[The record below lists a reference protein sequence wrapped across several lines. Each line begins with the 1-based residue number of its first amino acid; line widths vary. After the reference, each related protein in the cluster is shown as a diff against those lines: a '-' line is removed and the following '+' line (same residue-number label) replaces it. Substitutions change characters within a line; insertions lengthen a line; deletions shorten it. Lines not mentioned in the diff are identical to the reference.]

1 MTHTETS
8 GASELAQPFV
18 GRRIGFVALLVGT
31 AVVVALAPRAL
42 SPAKLDIATFI
53 GLYTIVGAGLTLLMG
68 FAGQVS
74 LGQGGF
80 FALGA
85 YTFGLLTAKAH
96 WSPWLA
102 LIAAPVVTVALGYLV
117 GLPLLRLR
125 GHHLAVA
132 TLAVAII
139 VYTLLNNLRGLT
151 GGPIGLRGI
160 KQPYLGGT
168 PLTGDK
174 LYYFIWIV
182 AFLSLVLAA
191 NIVRSRPG
199 RALRAIA
206 QHEGAAE
213 SVGVNVPLYRLT
225 VFAIAA
231 AFAGAAGGLFAA
243 YFKFLSPDSFKPS
256 LSILFL
262 IIVAVGGLGNV
273 YGALVGSLLIVVLTE
288 VLKTLSTRPG
298 FPARAP
304 VVLQTM
310 VYAAI
315 LVLIMLFMPRGL
327 LPQLLAWGRRLFART
342 RGVQPA
348 VSHQNDTPAGEI
360 AD

>member
-1 MTHTETS
+1 M
-8 GASELAQPFV
+8 QI
-18 GRRIGFVALLVGT
+18 RRVSVAVLVLVAAG
-31 AVVVALAPRAL
+31 VVAVLPRVL
-42 SPAKLDIATFI
+42 TPDKRDVVLFM

-80 FALGA
+80 FAIGA
-85 YTFGLLTAKAH
+85 YTAGVLTAKAH
-96 WSPWLA
+96 WNPWIA
-102 LIAAPVVTVALGYLV
+102 LIVAPVVAMAAGYVV

-132 TLAVAII
+132 TLAFGII
-139 VYTLLNNLRGLT
+139 IYTLLNNLRGLT
-151 GGPIGLRGI
+151 GGPVGLRGI
-160 KQPYLGGT
+160 KQPAIGGT
-168 PLTGDK
+168 VLSEERF
-174 LYYFIWIV
+174 YYAIWLV
-182 AFLSLVLAA
+182 AALALVVAS

-213 SVGVNVPLYRLT
+213 SVGVNVRLYRLT
-225 VFAIAA
+225 IFAIAA
-231 AFAGAAGGLFAA
+231 LFAGMAGGLFAS

-273 YGALVGSLLIVVLTE
+273 YGALVGSVSIVLLTE
-288 VLKTLSTRPG
+288 FLKRLSTRPD

-304 VVLQTM
+304 VVLQSI

-315 LVLIMLFMPRGL
+315 LILIMLFLPRGL
-327 LPQLLAWGRRLFART
+327 LPGIVEFGRRLVARV
-342 RGVQPA
+342 RGVRA
-348 VSHQNDTPAGEI
+348 GDARQNESPLGGL
-360 AD
+360 ADG

>member
-1 MTHTETS
+1 MRRVVI
-8 GASELAQPFV
+8 GVLAL
-18 GRRIGFVALLVGT
+18 VAAVIVVLL
-31 AVVVALAPRAL
+31 PRGL
-42 SPAKLDIATFI
+42 SADKRDIVIFI

-80 FALGA
+80 FAVGA
-85 YTFGLLTAKAH
+85 YTVGILTVKTHWNPWIALLV
-96 WSPWLA
+96 
-102 LIAAPVVTVALGYLV
+102 APVVAMAVGYVV

-132 TLAVAII
+132 TLAFGII

-160 KQPYLGGT
+160 TQPTLGGKV
-168 PLTGDK
+168 LSGDGF
-174 LYYFIWIV
+174 YYFIWVIAALALIV
-182 AFLSLVLAA
+182 AY

-213 SVGVNVPLYRLT
+213 SVGINVRLYRLT
-225 VFAIAA
+225 IFAIAA
-231 AFAGAAGGLFAA
+231 TFAGAAGGLFAS
-243 YFKFLSPDSFKPS
+243 YFKFLSPDSFTPT

-273 YGALVGSLLIVVLTE
+273 YGALVGSASIVLLTE
-288 VLKTLSTRPG
+288 FLKQLSTRPG
-298 FPARAP
+298 VPARAP
-304 VVLQTM
+304 VVLQSL
-310 VYAAI
+310 VYATI
-315 LVLIMLFMPRGL
+315 LVLIMLFMSRGL
-327 LPQLLAWGRRLFART
+327 LPGIQQFVAHLIARFKGNTVADTRQNEAPVGDLADG
-342 RGVQPA
+342 
-348 VSHQNDTPAGEI
+348 
-360 AD
+360 

>member
-1 MTHTETS
+1 MM
-8 GASELAQPFV
+8 LVRRV
-18 GRRIGFVALLVGT
+18 GVGLLVLVA
-31 AVVVALAPRAL
+31 AVIVAVLPRAL
-42 SPAKLDIATFI
+42 TPDKQDIVIFM

-80 FALGA
+80 FAIGA
-85 YTFGLLTAKAH
+85 YTVGVLTAKVH
-96 WSPWLA
+96 WNPWLA
-102 LIAAPVVTVALGYLV
+102 LIIAPVVALAVGYLV

-132 TLAVAII
+132 TLAVGII

-151 GGPIGLRGI
+151 GGPVGLRGI
-160 KQPYLGGT
+160 KQPSIGGT
-168 PLTGDK
+168 VLSGERFYD
-174 LYYFIWIV
+174 FIWIV
-182 AFLSLVLAA
+182 AALSLVVAW

-213 SVGVNVPLYRLT
+213 SVGVNVRLYRLT
-225 VFAIAA
+225 IFAIAA
-231 AFAGAAGGLFAA
+231 MFAGAAGGLFAS
-243 YFKFLSPDSFKPS
+243 YFKFLSPDSFKPT

-273 YGALVGSLLIVVLTE
+273 YGALVGSVAIVLLTE
-288 VLKTLSTRPG
+288 FLKRLSTRPDL
-298 FPARAP
+298 PARAP
-304 VVLQTM
+304 VVLQAI

-315 LVLIMLFMPRGL
+315 LILIMLFLPRGL
-327 LPQLLAWGRRLFART
+327 LPGLTQFARRLIARFRGT
-342 RGVQPA
+342 RA
-348 VSHQNDTPAGEI
+348 DDTRQNDAPLGEL
-360 AD
+360 ADG

>member
-1 MTHTETS
+1 MTVRRVVI
-8 GASELAQPFV
+8 GVLAL
-18 GRRIGFVALLVGT
+18 VAAVIVVLLPHG
-31 AVVVALAPRAL
+31 L
-42 SPAKLDIATFI
+42 SADKRDIVIFI

-80 FALGA
+80 FAVGA
-85 YTFGLLTAKAH
+85 YTVGILTAKAH
-96 WSPWLA
+96 WNPWVA
-102 LIAAPVVTVALGYLV
+102 LIVAPVVAMGVGYVV

-132 TLAVAII
+132 TLAFGII

-160 KQPYLGGT
+160 TQPTLGGKV
-168 PLTGDK
+168 LSGDGF
-174 LYYFIWIV
+174 YYFIWVIAALALIV
-182 AFLSLVLAA
+182 AY

-213 SVGVNVPLYRLT
+213 SVGINVRRYRLT
-225 VFAIAA
+225 IFAIAA
-231 AFAGAAGGLFAA
+231 TFAGAAGGLFAS
-243 YFKFLSPDSFKPS
+243 YFKFLSPDSFTPT

-273 YGALVGSLLIVVLTE
+273 YGALVGSVAIVLLTE
-288 VLKTLSTRPG
+288 FLKQLSTRPG
-298 FPARAP
+298 VPARAP
-304 VVLQTM
+304 VVLQSL
-310 VYAAI
+310 VYATI
-315 LVLIMLFMPRGL
+315 LVLIMLFMSRGL
-327 LPQLLAWGRRLFART
+327 LPGIQQLAVHLIARFKGNT
-342 RGVQPA
+342 VVDAR
-348 VSHQNDTPAGEI
+348 QNEAPVGDLTDG
-360 AD
+360 

>member
-1 MTHTETS
+1 MAVRRV
-8 GASELAQPFV
+8 GIGLLAL
-18 GRRIGFVALLVGT
+18 VATV
-31 AVVVALAPRAL
+31 AVAVLPRAL
-42 SPAKLDIATFI
+42 TPDKQDIVIFM

-80 FALGA
+80 FAIGA
-85 YTFGLLTAKAH
+85 YTVGLLTAKAH
-96 WSPWLA
+96 WNPWLA
-102 LIAAPVVTVALGYLV
+102 LIVAPVATLAVGSVV

-132 TLAVAII
+132 TLAFGII

-151 GGPIGLRGI
+151 GGPVGLRGI
-160 KQPYLGGT
+160 TQPSIGGT
-168 PLTGDK
+168 VLSGERFYD
-174 LYYFIWIV
+174 FIWIV
-182 AFLSLVLAA
+182 AALSLVIAG

-213 SVGVNVPLYRLT
+213 SVGINVRLYRLT
-225 VFAIAA
+225 IFAIAA
-231 AFAGAAGGLFAA
+231 MFAGAAGGLFAS
-243 YFKFLSPDSFKPS
+243 YFKFLSPDSFKPT

-273 YGALVGSLLIVVLTE
+273 YGAFVGSVSIVLLTE
-288 VLKTLSTRPG
+288 FLKRLSTRPDL
-298 FPARAP
+298 PARAP
-304 VVLQTM
+304 VVLQSI

-315 LVLIMLFMPRGL
+315 LVLIMLFLPRGL
-327 LPQLLAWGRRLFART
+327 LPGLIQFARRLIARLRGT
-342 RGVQPA
+342 RATDTG
-348 VSHQNDTPAGEI
+348 QNQTPLGEL
-360 AD
+360 ADG

>member
-1 MTHTETS
+1 M
-8 GASELAQPFV
+8 P
-18 GRRIGFVALLVGT
+18 GRRVVVVLLVLGA
-31 AVVVALAPRAL
+31 AVVVAALPRAL
-42 SPAKLDIATFI
+42 TPDKRDIVIFM

-80 FALGA
+80 FAIGA
-85 YTFGLLTAKAH
+85 YTAGLLTAKAH
-96 WSPWLA
+96 WNPWLA
-102 LIAAPVVTVALGYLV
+102 LIVAPVVAMAVGYVV

-132 TLAVAII
+132 TLAVGII

-151 GGPIGLRGI
+151 GGPVGLRGI
-160 KQPYLGGT
+160 TQPAIGGT
-168 PLTGDK
+168 TLSGERF
-174 LYYFIWIV
+174 YYFIWIV
-182 AFLSLVLAA
+182 AALSLVIAA

-213 SVGVNVPLYRLT
+213 SVGINVRLSRLT

-231 AFAGAAGGLFAA
+231 LFAGAAGGLFAS

-273 YGALVGSLLIVVLTE
+273 YGALVGSVSIVLLTE
-288 VLKTLSTRPG
+288 FLKRLSTRPDL
-298 FPARAP
+298 PARAP
-304 VVLQTM
+304 VVLQSI

-315 LVLIMLFMPRGL
+315 LILIMLFMPRGL
-327 LPQLLAWGRRLFART
+327 LPGIAQFARRIAARV
-342 RGVQPA
+342 RGA
-348 VSHQNDTPAGEI
+348 RTIDTHQNEAPVGEL
-360 AD
+360 ADG

>member
-1 MTHTETS
+1 M
-8 GASELAQPFV
+8 PRRVMV
-18 GRRIGFVALLVGT
+18 GLLVMVA
-31 AVVVALAPRAL
+31 AVVVAMLPRAL
-42 SPAKLDIATFI
+42 TPDKRDIVIFM

-80 FALGA
+80 FAIGA
-85 YTFGLLTAKAH
+85 YTVGLLTAKAH
-96 WSPWLA
+96 WNPWIA
-102 LIAAPVVTVALGYLV
+102 LIVAPVVTMAVGYVV

-132 TLAVAII
+132 TLAFGII
-139 VYTLLNNLRGLT
+139 VYTLLNNLRSLM
-151 GGPIGLRGI
+151 GGPVGLRGI
-160 KQPYLGGT
+160 KQPRIGGT
-168 PLTGDK
+168 VLSEERF
-174 LYYFIWIV
+174 YYVIWIV
-182 AFLSLVLAA
+182 AALALLVAW

-213 SVGVNVPLYRLT
+213 SVGINVRLYRLT
-225 VFAIAA
+225 IFAIAA
-231 AFAGAAGGLFAA
+231 LFAGAAGGLFAS
-243 YFKFLSPDSFKPS
+243 YFKFLSPDSFKPT

-273 YGALVGSLLIVVLTE
+273 YGALAGSVSIVLLTE
-288 VLKTLSTRPG
+288 FLKRLSTRPD

-304 VVLQTM
+304 VVLQSI

-315 LVLIMLFMPRGL
+315 LILIMLFMPRGL
-327 LPQLLAWGRRLFART
+327 LPGIIQFARHLIAHLRGT
-342 RGVQPA
+342 RTSDVR
-348 VSHQNDTPAGEI
+348 QNDAPIGDL
-360 AD
+360 ADG

>member
-1 MTHTETS
+1 M
-8 GASELAQPFV
+8 A
-18 GRRIGFVALLVGT
+18 GRRVRAALL
-31 AVVVALAPRAL
+31 AVVAAGIVAVLPRVLTAD
-42 SPAKLDIATFI
+42 KQNVVIFV

-80 FALGA
+80 FAVGA
-85 YTFGLLTAKAH
+85 YTVGLLTAKAH
-96 WSPWLA
+96 WNPWLA
-102 LIAAPVVTVALGYLV
+102 LIVAPVVAMAVGYVV

-132 TLAVAII
+132 TLALGII

-151 GGPIGLRGI
+151 GGPVGLHGI
-160 KQPYLGGT
+160 KQPTMGGNALSDT
-168 PLTGDK
+168 RF
-174 LYYFIWIV
+174 YFFIWIV
-182 AFLSLVLAA
+182 AALSLVIAG

-213 SVGVNVPLYRLT
+213 SVGINVRLYRLT
-225 VFAIAA
+225 IFAIAA
-231 AFAGAAGGLFAA
+231 TFAGAAGGLFAS
-243 YFKFLSPDSFKPS
+243 YFKFLSPDSFTPT

-273 YGALVGSLLIVVLTE
+273 YGALVGSAAIVLLTE
-288 VLKTLSTRPG
+288 FLKDLSTRPDI
-298 FPARAP
+298 PARAP
-304 VVLQTM
+304 VVLQSL

-315 LVLIMLFMPRGL
+315 LVLIMLFLPRGL
-327 LPQLLAWGRRLFART
+327 LP
-342 RGVQPA
+342 GVQHF
-348 VSHQNDTPAGEI
+348 VSLLIARFKGKPVVDTRQNDAPVGDLTDG
-360 AD
+360 

>member
-1 MTHTETS
+1 M
-8 GASELAQPFV
+8 A
-18 GRRIGFVALLVGT
+18 RRIVTGIGIVAAT
-31 AVVVALAPRAL
+31 VVVALLPRTL
-42 SPAKLDIATFI
+42 TPDKQDIVVFM

-80 FALGA
+80 FAIGA
-85 YTFGLLTAKAH
+85 YTAGILTAKANLN
-96 WSPWLA
+96 PWLA
-102 LIAAPVVTVALGYLV
+102 LLVAPVVAMAVGYVV

-132 TLAVAII
+132 TLAVGII
-139 VYTLLNNLRGLT
+139 VYTLLNNLRDLT
-151 GGPIGLRGI
+151 GGPVGLRGI
-160 KQPYLGGT
+160 VQPRLGGQA
-168 PLTGDK
+168 LSGERFYD
-174 LYYFIWIV
+174 FIWIV
-182 AFLSLVLAA
+182 AALALVVAW
-191 NIVRSRPG
+191 NIVHSRPG

-213 SVGVNVPLYRLT
+213 SLGVNVPRYRLT

-231 AFAGAAGGLFAA
+231 AFAGAAGGLFAT

-273 YGALVGSLLIVVLTE
+273 YGALVGSVSIVLLTE
-288 VLKTLSTRPG
+288 FLKRLSTRPD

-304 VVLQTM
+304 VVLQSI

-315 LVLIMLFMPRGL
+315 LILIMLFMPRGL
-327 LPQLLAWGRRLFART
+327 LPGIQQFAGSLIARLRGAPAPDTRQNEAPVGELADG
-342 RGVQPA
+342 
-348 VSHQNDTPAGEI
+348 
-360 AD
+360 

>member
-1 MTHTETS
+1 MMTVRRVMV
-8 GASELAQPFV
+8 GLLAL
-18 GRRIGFVALLVGT
+18 VAAGIV
-31 AVVVALAPRAL
+31 AVLPRAL
-42 SPAKLDIATFI
+42 TPDKRDIVIFI

-80 FALGA
+80 FAVGA
-85 YTFGLLTAKAH
+85 YTVGLLTAKAH
-96 WSPWLA
+96 WNPWLA
-102 LIAAPVVTVALGYLV
+102 LIVAPVVAMAVGSVV

-132 TLAVAII
+132 TLAFGII

-160 KQPYLGGT
+160 TQPSIGGAV
-168 PLTGDK
+168 LSGDRF
-174 LYYFIWIV
+174 YYFIWIV
-182 AFLSLVLAA
+182 AALSLIIAG

-213 SVGVNVPLYRLT
+213 SVGINVRLYRLT
-225 VFAIAA
+225 IFAIAA
-231 AFAGAAGGLFAA
+231 TFAGAAGGLFAS
-243 YFKFLSPDSFKPS
+243 YFKFLSPDSFTPT

-273 YGALVGSLLIVVLTE
+273 YGALVGSVAIVLLTE
-288 VLKTLSTRPG
+288 FLKRLSTRPDV
-298 FPARAP
+298 PARAP
-304 VVLQTM
+304 VVLQSL

-315 LVLIMLFMPRGL
+315 LILIMLFLSRGL
-327 LPQLLAWGRRLFART
+327 LPGIQQFVATLIARFKGKQVVDARQNEGPVGELADG
-342 RGVQPA
+342 
-348 VSHQNDTPAGEI
+348 
-360 AD
+360 

>member
-1 MTHTETS
+1 MM
-8 GASELAQPFV
+8 LVRRV
-18 GRRIGFVALLVGT
+18 GVGLLVLVA
-31 AVVVALAPRAL
+31 AVIVAVLPRAL
-42 SPAKLDIATFI
+42 TPDKQDIVIFM

-80 FALGA
+80 FAIGA
-85 YTFGLLTAKAH
+85 YTVGVLTAKVH
-96 WSPWLA
+96 WNPWLA
-102 LIAAPVVTVALGYLV
+102 LIIAPVVALAVGYLV

-132 TLAVAII
+132 TLAVGII

-151 GGPIGLRGI
+151 GGPVGLRGI
-160 KQPYLGGT
+160 KQPSIGGT
-168 PLTGDK
+168 VLSGERFYD
-174 LYYFIWIV
+174 FIWIV
-182 AFLSLVLAA
+182 AALSLVVAW

-213 SVGVNVPLYRLT
+213 SVGVNVRLYRLT
-225 VFAIAA
+225 IFAIAA
-231 AFAGAAGGLFAA
+231 MFAGAAGGLFAS
-243 YFKFLSPDSFKPS
+243 YFKFLSPDSFKPT

-273 YGALVGSLLIVVLTE
+273 YGALVGSVAIVLLTE
-288 VLKTLSTRPG
+288 FLKRLSTRPDL
-298 FPARAP
+298 PARAP
-304 VVLQTM
+304 VVLQSI

-315 LVLIMLFMPRGL
+315 LILIMLFLPRGL
-327 LPQLLAWGRRLFART
+327 LPGLTQFARRLIARFRGT
-342 RGVQPA
+342 RA
-348 VSHQNDTPAGEI
+348 DDTRQNDAPLGEL
-360 AD
+360 ADG

>member
-1 MTHTETS
+1 M
-8 GASELAQPFV
+8 AVRRV
-18 GRRIGFVALLVGT
+18 GIGLLVLAA
-31 AVVVALAPRAL
+31 AVIVAVLPRAL
-42 SPAKLDIATFI
+42 TPDKRDIVIFM

-80 FALGA
+80 FAIGA
-85 YTFGLLTAKAH
+85 YTVGLLTAKAH
-96 WSPWLA
+96 WNPWLA
-102 LIAAPVVTVALGYLV
+102 LVIAPVVTLAVGYVV

-132 TLAVAII
+132 TLAFGII

-160 KQPYLGGT
+160 KQPSIGGT
-168 PLTGDK
+168 TLSGERFYD
-174 LYYFIWIV
+174 FIWIV
-182 AFLSLVLAA
+182 AALALIVA
-191 NIVRSRPG
+191 WNIVRSRPG

-213 SVGVNVPLYRLT
+213 SVGINVRLYRLT
-225 VFAIAA
+225 IFAIAA
-231 AFAGAAGGLFAA
+231 MFAGAAGGLFAS

-273 YGALVGSLLIVVLTE
+273 YGALAGSVAIVLLTE
-288 VLKTLSTRPG
+288 FLKRLSTRPDI
-298 FPARAP
+298 PARAP
-304 VVLQTM
+304 VVLQSI
-310 VYAAI
+310 VYATI
-315 LVLIMLFMPRGL
+315 LILIMLFLPRGL
-327 LPQLLAWGRRLFART
+327 LPGISQFARHLIARL
-342 RGVQPA
+342 RGAQA
-348 VSHQNDTPAGEI
+348 TEARQNEAPLGDL
-360 AD
+360 ADG

>member
-1 MTHTETS
+1 M
-8 GASELAQPFV
+8 A
-18 GRRIGFVALLVGT
+18 GRRVGVALLVVIA
-31 AVVVALAPRAL
+31 AVIVALLPRVLTAD
-42 SPAKLDIATFI
+42 KQDIVIFM

-80 FALGA
+80 FAVGA
-85 YTFGLLTAKAH
+85 YTVGLLTAKAH
-96 WSPWLA
+96 WNPWLA
-102 LIAAPVVTVALGYLV
+102 LIAAPVIALAVGFLV

-132 TLAVAII
+132 TLAFGII
-139 VYTLLNNLRGLT
+139 IYTLLNNLRGLT

-160 KQPYLGGT
+160 KQPSIGGKVIS
-168 PLTGDK
+168 GDAF
-174 LYYFIWIV
+174 YYFIWIV
-182 AFLSLVLAA
+182 AAVALVIAY

-213 SVGVNVPLYRLT
+213 SVGVNVRLYRLT

-231 AFAGAAGGLFAA
+231 MFAGVAGGLFGS

-273 YGALVGSLLIVVLTE
+273 YGALVGSVSIVLLTE
-288 VLKTLSTRPG
+288 FLKRLSTRSD

-304 VVLQTM
+304 VVLQSL
-310 VYAAI
+310 VYALI
-315 LVLIMLFMPRGL
+315 LILIMLFMPRGL
-327 LPQLLAWGRRLFART
+327 LPGIQQFFMNLIARFKGKPMLDARQNESPIGELADG
-342 RGVQPA
+342 
-348 VSHQNDTPAGEI
+348 
-360 AD
+360 

>member
-1 MTHTETS
+1 MMTVRRAMIGGLVL
-8 GASELAQPFV
+8 GAAV
-18 GRRIGFVALLVGT
+18 IVAVL
-31 AVVVALAPRAL
+31 PRGL
-42 SPAKLDIATFI
+42 SADKRDIVIFI

-80 FALGA
+80 FAVGA
-85 YTFGLLTAKAH
+85 YTVGILTAKAH
-96 WSPWLA
+96 WNPWVA
-102 LIAAPVVTVALGYLV
+102 LLVAPVVAMAVGYVV

-132 TLAVAII
+132 TLAFSII

-160 KQPYLGGT
+160 TQPTLGGKV
-168 PLTGDK
+168 LNGDGF
-174 LYYFIWIV
+174 YYFIWVIAALALIV
-182 AFLSLVLAA
+182 AY

-213 SVGVNVPLYRLT
+213 SVGINVRRYRLT
-225 VFAIAA
+225 IFAIAA
-231 AFAGAAGGLFAA
+231 TFAGAAGGLFAS
-243 YFKFLSPDSFKPS
+243 YFKFLSPDSFTPT

-273 YGALVGSLLIVVLTE
+273 YGALVGSVAIMLLTE
-288 VLKTLSTRPG
+288 FLKQLSTRPG
-298 FPARAP
+298 VPARAP
-304 VVLQTM
+304 VVLQSL
-310 VYAAI
+310 VYATI
-315 LVLIMLFMPRGL
+315 LVLIMLFMSRGL
-327 LPQLLAWGRRLFART
+327 LPGIQQLAAHLIARFKGNMVVDA
-342 RGVQPA
+342 R
-348 VSHQNDTPAGEI
+348 QNEAPVGDLTDG
-360 AD
+360 

>member
-1 MTHTETS
+1 
-8 GASELAQPFV
+8 
-18 GRRIGFVALLVGT
+18 VAVL
-31 AVVVALAPRAL
+31 PRAL
-42 SPAKLDIATFI
+42 TPDKQDIVIFM

-80 FALGA
+80 FAIGA
-85 YTFGLLTAKAH
+85 YTVGVLTAKVH
-96 WSPWLA
+96 WNPWLA
-102 LIAAPVVTVALGYLV
+102 LIIAPVVALAVGYLV

-132 TLAVAII
+132 TLAVGII

-151 GGPIGLRGI
+151 GGPVGLRGI
-160 KQPYLGGT
+160 KQPSIGGT
-168 PLTGDK
+168 VLSGERFYD
-174 LYYFIWIV
+174 FIWIV
-182 AFLSLVLAA
+182 AALSLVVAW

-213 SVGVNVPLYRLT
+213 SVGVNVRLYRLT
-225 VFAIAA
+225 IFAIAA
-231 AFAGAAGGLFAA
+231 MFAGAAGGLFAS
-243 YFKFLSPDSFKPS
+243 YFKFLSPDSFKPT

-273 YGALVGSLLIVVLTE
+273 YGALVGSVAIVLLTE
-288 VLKTLSTRPG
+288 FLKRLSTRPDL
-298 FPARAP
+298 PARAP
-304 VVLQTM
+304 VVLQSI

-315 LVLIMLFMPRGL
+315 LILIMLFLPRGL
-327 LPQLLAWGRRLFART
+327 LPGLTQFARRLIARFRGT
-342 RGVQPA
+342 RA
-348 VSHQNDTPAGEI
+348 DDTRQNDAPLGEL
-360 AD
+360 ADG

>member
-1 MTHTETS
+1 M
-8 GASELAQPFV
+8 V
-18 GRRIGFVALLVGT
+18 GRRVMIALLVLVA
-31 AVVVALAPRAL
+31 AVVVAVLPRSL
-42 SPAKLDIATFI
+42 TPDKRDIVIFM
-53 GLYTIVGAGLTLLMG
+53 GLYTVVGAGLTLLMG

-80 FALGA
+80 FAIGA
-85 YTFGLLTAKAH
+85 YTVGLLTAKAH
-96 WSPWLA
+96 WNPWLA
-102 LIAAPVVTVALGYLV
+102 LILAPVVTMAAGYVV

-132 TLAVAII
+132 TLAVGII
-139 VYTLLNNLRGLT
+139 VYTLLNNLRSLT

-160 KQPYLGGT
+160 TQPSIGGT
-168 PLTGDK
+168 VLSGERF
-174 LYYFIWIV
+174 YFFIWIV
-182 AFLSLVLAA
+182 AALSLVIAS

-213 SVGVNVPLYRLT
+213 SVGVNVRLYRLT
-225 VFAIAA
+225 IFAIAA
-231 AFAGAAGGLFAA
+231 MFAGAAGGLFAS

-273 YGALVGSLLIVVLTE
+273 YGALVGSVSIVLLTE
-288 VLKTLSTRPG
+288 FLKRLSTRPDL
-298 FPARAP
+298 PARAP
-304 VVLQTM
+304 VVLQSI

-315 LVLIMLFMPRGL
+315 LILIMLFMPRGL
-327 LPQLLAWGRRLFART
+327 LPGMMQFIRQMIARIQGKRSTDTRQNEAPLSELADG
-342 RGVQPA
+342 
-348 VSHQNDTPAGEI
+348 
-360 AD
+360 

>member
-1 MTHTETS
+1 M
-8 GASELAQPFV
+8 AV
-18 GRRIGFVALLVGT
+18 RR
-31 AVVVALAPRAL
+31 VVVGVLVLVAAIVVAVLPRAL
-42 SPAKLDIATFI
+42 TPDKRDIVIFM

-80 FALGA
+80 FAIGA
-85 YTFGLLTAKAH
+85 YTVGVLTAKAH
-96 WSPWLA
+96 WNPWLA
-102 LIAAPVVTVALGYLV
+102 LIVAPVVAMAVGYVV

-132 TLAVAII
+132 TLAVGII

-160 KQPYLGGT
+160 TQPHIGGT
-168 PLTGDK
+168 SLSGERF
-174 LYYFIWIV
+174 YYFIWVVAAVALIV
-182 AFLSLVLAA
+182 AH

-213 SVGVNVPLYRLT
+213 SVGVNVRLYRLT
-225 VFAIAA
+225 VFAVAA
-231 AFAGAAGGLFAA
+231 LFAGAAGGLFAS

-273 YGALVGSLLIVVLTE
+273 YGALVGSVAIVLLTE
-288 VLKTLSTRPG
+288 FLKRLSTRPDI
-298 FPARAP
+298 PARAP
-304 VVLQTM
+304 VVLQSI

-315 LVLIMLFMPRGL
+315 LILIMLFMPRGL
-327 LPQLLAWGRRLFART
+327 LPGILHITRHIIARA
-342 RGVQPA
+342 RGLRPIDA
-348 VSHQNDTPAGEI
+348 HQNEAPIGEL
-360 AD
+360 ADG